1 MQLPAKQVQ
10 GVEDPAT
17 VIMIPMVLGDGAEW
31 WSHEGMLLG
40 GIEIAAQQSPKIM
53 YLPRPIPRSWGEL
66 EFHICVEYEGD
77 NDARFKLKLYYGCGD
92 PSELRVGES
101 DEITGETGQVKRL
114 KFRLNPELIHR
125 NQLFRCTLK
134 VARSNGGKGKVLV
147 YGAWMEVG
155 A

>member
-1 MQLPAKQVQ
+1 VQLPAKQVR

-17 VIMIPMVLGDGAEW
+17 VIMIPMVLGDGASW

-40 GIEIAAQQSPKIM
+40 GIQVAQKQSPKIM
-53 YLPRPIPRSWGEL
+53 YLPRPIPRSWGEKA
-66 EFHICVEYEGD
+66 FHICVEYEGD
-77 NDARFKLKLYYGCGD
+77 DDSRFKLKLYYGCGD
-92 PSELRVGES
+92 PSELRLGQSGEI
-101 DEITGETGQVKRL
+101 EGETGAVRRVKFPL
-114 KFRLNPELIHR
+114 DPEKIFR

>member
-17 VIMIPMVLGDGAEW
+17 VIMIPMVLGDGASW

-40 GIEIAAQQSPKIM
+40 GIEIAPQESPKIM
-53 YLPRPIPRSWGEL
+53 YLPRPIPRSWGEA
-66 EFHICVEYEGD
+66 EFHVCVEYEGA
-77 NDARFKLKLYYGCGD
+77 NEALFKLKLYYGCGD
-92 PSELRVGES
+92 PSELRLGQS
-101 DEITGETGQVKRL
+101 DEIIGETGTVRRL
-114 KFRLNPELIHR
+114 KFRLDPEKIFR
-125 NQLFRCTLK
+125 NELFRCTLK
-134 VARSNGGKGKVLV
+134 VARSNGGKGNVLV